1 MKIIKPV
8 SVTPERLISS
18 NVAED
23 DAPAWASVSTYS
35 TGNRVTHQRRLYEAL
50 ASIAAGVE
58 PGKEVVTDE
67 SPAKWLD
74 LGAVNRW
81 KMFDDRVESQTRRT
95 GSVAVTIRPGQAV
108 NALSLLNLTGRSAT
122 VTLVDPLEGEVYRRE
137 ESLVDA
143 GVGNWYDWYFAP
155 IGRRSDLALLD
166 LPAYGTANLNIS
178 VDNATDAA
186 EVGHVVIGSVVDI
199 GVAEYGSSVG
209 ITDFSRKERDDIGNA
224 VVVQRSFSK
233 RAEFDVWLDTA
244 RVGIIQRLLASLRTQ
259 PVIWIGEE
267 TMEATILFGFYRDF
281 DITISGPE
289 VSDAVITIE
298 GLV

>member
-1 MKIIKPV
+1 MRIIKPV

-18 NVAED
+18 NVEEN
-23 DAPAWASVSTYS
+23 DAPGWDPETPYS
-35 TGNRVTHQRRLYEAL
+35 AGVRVTHRRRLYEAL
-50 ASIAAGVE
+50 ATTPAGVE
-58 PGKEVVTDE
+58 PTESSTD
-67 SPAKWLD
+67 WLD

-95 GSVAVTIRPGQAV
+95 GSVVVTIRPGQVV
-108 NALSLLNLTGRSAT
+108 NALALLNLTGRSAT

-143 GVGNWYDWYFAP
+143 GVNSWYDWYFAP

-166 LPAYGTANLNIS
+166 LPAYGTADLTIS
-178 VDNATDAA
+178 VDNAEDDA
-186 EVGHVVIGSVVDI
+186 EVGHVVTGLAVDI

-209 ITDFSRKERDDIGNA
+209 ITDFSRKERDEFGNGA
-224 VVVQRSFSK
+224 VIQRSFSK
-233 RAEFDVWLDTA
+233 RAEFDVWLETA

-289 VSDAVITIE
+289 VSDAVITVE

>member
-50 ASIAAGVE
+50 AAIAAGVE

-67 SPAKWLD
+67 SSAKWLD

-95 GSVAVTIRPGQAV
+95 GSVAVTIRPGQVV
-108 NALSLLNLTGRSAT
+108 NAVALLNLTGRSAT

-155 IGRRSDLALLD
+155 IGRRTDLALLG
-166 LPAYGTANLNIS
+166 LPAYGTADLNIS

-186 EVGHVVIGSVVDI
+186 EVGHVVIGAVVDI

-209 ITDFSRKERDDIGNA
+209 ITDFSRKERDDFGNA

-233 RAEFDVWLDTA
+233 RADFDVWLETS
-244 RVGIIQRLLASLRTQ
+244 RVGIVQRLLASLRTQ

>member
-1 MKIIKPV
+1 MKLIKPV
-8 SVTPERLISS
+8 EVTPARLILS

-23 DAPAWASVSTYS
+23 DAPVWSSAGAYEAGS
-35 TGNRVTHQRRLYEAL
+35 RVTHQRRLYEAL
-50 ASIAAGVE
+50 AAVAAGVE
-58 PGKEVVTDE
+58 PGNEVVTVE

-74 LGAVNRW
+74 TGAVNGWR
-81 KMFDDRVESQTRRT
+81 MFDDRVESQTSRT
-95 GSVAVTIRPGQAV
+95 GAVAVTIRPGQVV
-108 NALSLLNLTGRSAT
+108 NALALLNLTGRRAT
-122 VTLVDPLEGEVYRRE
+122 VTLVDPLEGEVYRRA

-143 GVGNWYDWYFAP
+143 GVSNWYDWYFAP

-166 LPAYGTANLNIS
+166 LPAYGTADLSIA
-178 VDNATDAA
+178 VDNSAGTAK
-186 EVGHVVIGSVVDI
+186 VGHVVIGQVVDI

-209 ITDFSRKERDDIGNA
+209 ITDFSRKERDGFGNA
-224 VVVQRSFSK
+224 MVVQRSFSK
-233 RAEFDVWLDTA
+233 RAEFDICLNTSRIGV
-244 RVGIIQRLLASLRTQ
+244 IQRLLASLRTQ